1 MAEKKL
7 EITPKKYRGET
18 TTVTVRLSVE
28 LVDEIDKIANQTGRT
43 RNDIIHKCI
52 EYGVDN
58 ISITEERGGE

>member
-7 EITPKKYRGET
+7 EISTKKYRGES

-28 LVDEIDKIANQTGRT
+28 LVDEIDKIAQQTGRT

-58 ISITEERGGE
+58 ISITGE

>member
-7 EITPKKYRGET
+7 EISTKKYRGES

-28 LVDEIDKIANQTGRT
+28 LVDEIDKIAQKTGRT

-58 ISITEERGGE
+58 ITITEE

>member
-7 EITPKKYRGET
+7 EISTKKYLGES

-28 LVDEIDKIANQTGRT
+28 LVDEIDKIAQKTGRT

-58 ISITEERGGE
+58 ITITEE